1 MEEIRNDQP
10 PKKSNPIER
19 TNAISRL
26 FFCWLIPYFAKGY
39 KRDLTEDDMYKHR
52 SEHDSGSL
60 GARLE
65 RRWSKHIKNN
75 KNPAYWKVLIGTFFC
90 EIFLLNIL
98 AFTTEGIRMA
108 QPFLISKLL
117 KVYEEIPTEESMNDI
132 YLYAGLI
139 IYTSFLNVIMVHRF
153 NLAVMQI
160 GMKMRIA
167 SCSLIYRKSLKLSK
181 SALAETTIGQ
191 MVNLLSNDVGRFDQ
205 ATHHLHHFYL
215 APIQTTVVMV
225 LLYLVVGWTAL
236 LGTVFLLLSIP
247 LQSWLG
253 KKTSQFRL
261 KTATRTDERVRL
273 MNEIISGIQV
283 IKMYTW
289 EYSFAKLVEYVRK
302 MEMKYIRKT
311 SLIRGLLMSMTTVL
325 NKGAVA
331 ISIITYVIS
340 GNTLTASYAYTVASY
355 YRLLGSITMWFPQ
368 AVSQGSEMF
377 ISMKRIQSFLLF
389 DELEADKYFEPGQE
403 LKEVKKQHKYITDK
417 VLQTSNG
424 SIHIKKAS
432 AKWLKS
438 QPDNNLENINMDVTA
453 GDVVAVVGSVGS
465 GKSTLLHII
474 MKELEL
480 QSGSVDITGTVSYAS
495 QEPWLFGGSIR
506 QNILFGEE
514 FDQEKYDEVVKVCA
528 LERDFTLF
536 PHGDRTLAGERGV
549 TLSGGQRARINLARA
564 VYKDADIYLLDDPL
578 SAVDTHVG
586 KHLFEECICGYLGNK
601 CVVLVTHQLQHLK
614 NIDKIYLM
622 TNGKIAVSGS
632 YSDIR
637 ESNTEYSKLLA
648 DIEEEE
654 EETRRKSQR
663 VATKSEKPEKEGA
676 VQVLQRESTGSG
688 NISDHV
694 YMSYARAGGNL
705 IKVFLL
711 IFMFFFGQALDSLSD
726 YFVTFW
732 VNIQQ
737 WNSTKVIINATDP
750 DAVVYHSFENW
761 WLTPVFTSKNT
772 VYFYTALV
780 ASVVIIVNIRSL
792 SFYLWCIGASTKLHN
807 KMFMNIVY
815 SPMRFFNT
823 NPSGRILN
831 RFSKDIGSVDEVL
844 PTTLLDTV
852 QIALAVAAITTV
864 IGSLT
869 YWIMIPTV
877 AIAVFFY
884 FLRVIFLETSR
895 DVKRVESVTRSPIY
909 THLTAS
915 LQGLTTIRAFRAQ
928 DILKE
933 EFDRYQ
939 NLHSAA
945 FFMYLAANRSFGF
958 WLDFICVIYVGLVIV
973 ALVFVKSEQYGG
985 NMGLALTQTL
995 GLTGMFQWG
1004 MRQWSELENQM
1015 TSVERVQEYADLKQE
1030 DDEHSIEPPKT
1041 WPHAGEIQFDNMSLY
1056 YTTDDPP
1063 VLKNL
1068 SFTIKP
1074 SEKIGIVGRTGA
1086 GKSSLIQAL
1095 FRLTHIEGRILVDD
1109 FDTKKISLKV
1119 LRSKISIIPQ
1129 EPVLFSG
1136 TLRNN
1141 LDPFDEYT
1149 DEALWNALEEVELKQ
1164 AVEELP
1170 AGLANKMAEGG
1181 TNFSV
1186 GQRQLVCLARAIVG
1200 NNKILVLDE
1209 ATANVD
1215 PYTDALIQKTIRKK
1229 FANCTV
1235 LTIAHRL
1242 NTIMDS
1248 DKVLVMDAGQAVEFD
1263 HPFTLLQNIN
1273 GVFYSLVMQT
1283 GKATAKNLFAIAEQ
1297 SKMLRDNNT
1306 VF

>member
-1 MEEIRNDQP
+1 MEEIRHDQP
-10 PKKSNPIER
+10 PQKLNPIER
-19 TNAISRL
+19 TNVISRL

-60 GARLE
+60 GAKLE
-65 RRWSKHIKNN
+65 RRWNKHIQNN
-75 KNPAYWKVLIGTFFC
+75 KNPAYWKVLMGTFFC

-98 AFTTEGIRMA
+98 AFTTEGIRMS

-139 IYTSFLNVIMVHRF
+139 IVTSFLNVILVHRF

-215 APIQTTVVMV
+215 APIQTTIVMV

-302 MEMKYIRKT
+302 
-311 SLIRGLLMSMTTVL
+311 
-325 NKGAVA
+325 
-331 ISIITYVIS
+331 
-340 GNTLTASYAYTVASY
+340 
-355 YRLLGSITMWFPQ
+355 
-368 AVSQGSEMF
+368 
-377 ISMKRIQSFLLF
+377 
-389 DELEADKYFEPGQE
+389 
-403 LKEVKKQHKYITDK
+403 
-417 VLQTSNG
+417 
-424 SIHIKKAS
+424 
-432 AKWLKS
+432 
-438 QPDNNLENINMDVTA
+438 
-453 GDVVAVVGSVGS
+453 
-465 GKSTLLHII
+465 
-474 MKELEL
+474 
-480 QSGSVDITGTVSYAS
+480 
-495 QEPWLFGGSIR
+495 
-506 QNILFGEE
+506 
-514 FDQEKYDEVVKVCA
+514 
-528 LERDFTLF
+528 
-536 PHGDRTLAGERGV
+536 
-549 TLSGGQRARINLARA
+549 
-564 VYKDADIYLLDDPL
+564 
-578 SAVDTHVG
+578 
-586 KHLFEECICGYLGNK
+586 
-601 CVVLVTHQLQHLK
+601 
-614 NIDKIYLM
+614 
-622 TNGKIAVSGS
+622 
-632 YSDIR
+632 
-637 ESNTEYSKLLA
+637 
-648 DIEEEE
+648 
-654 EETRRKSQR
+654 
-663 VATKSEKPEKEGA
+663 
-676 VQVLQRESTGSG
+676 
-688 NISDHV
+688 
-694 YMSYARAGGNL
+694 
-705 IKVFLL
+705 
-711 IFMFFFGQALDSLSD
+711 
-726 YFVTFW
+726 

-737 WNSTKVIINATDP
+737 WNSTKVIINSTDP
-750 DAVVYHSFENW
+750 DAEIYHSFENW
-761 WLTPVFTSKNT
+761 WLTPLFTSKNT
-772 VYFYTALV
+772 VYFYTILV
-780 ASVVIIVNIRSL
+780 GSVVIIVNIRSL
-792 SFYLWCIGASTKLHN
+792 SFYLWCIAASTKMHN

-852 QIALAVAAITTV
+852 QIALSVAAITAV

-869 YWIMIPTV
+869 YWILIPTV

-945 FFMYLAANRSFGF
+945 FFMYLAANRTFGF

-1056 YTTDDPP
+1056 YTPDDPP

-1068 SFTIKP
+1068 SFTINP

-1109 FDTKKISLKV
+1109 IDTKKISLKM

-1164 AVEELP
+1164 AVDELP

-1248 DKVLVMDAGQAVEFD
+1248 DKVLVMDAGKAVEFD
-1263 HPFTLLQNIN
+1263 HPFTLLKNIN

-1283 GKATAKNLFAIAEQ
+1283 GKTTAKHLIAIAEQ
-1297 SKMLRDNNT
+1297 SKTIRDNNT

>member
-1 MEEIRNDQP
+1 MEEIRHDQP
-10 PKKSNPIER
+10 PQKLNPIER
-19 TNAISRL
+19 TNVISRL

-60 GARLE
+60 GAKLE
-65 RRWSKHIKNN
+65 RRWNKHIQNN
-75 KNPAYWKVLIGTFFC
+75 KNPAYWKVLMGTFFC

-98 AFTTEGIRMA
+98 AFTTEGIRMS

-139 IYTSFLNVIMVHRF
+139 IVTSFLNVILVHRF

-215 APIQTTVVMV
+215 APIQTTIVMV

-311 SLIRGLLMSMTTVL
+311 SVIRGLLMSMTTVL

-389 DELEADKYFEPGQE
+389 DELKADKHFEPGKE
-403 LKEVKKQHKYITDK
+403 LEDDKKRYNSITEK

-453 GDVVAVVGSVGS
+453 GEVVAVVGSVGS

-506 QNILFGEE
+506 QNILFGEQ

-528 LERDFTLF
+528 LQRDFTLF

-564 VYKDADIYLLDDPL
+564 VYKEADIYLLDDPL

-586 KHLFEECICGYLGNK
+586 KHLFEECICGYLSNK

-648 DIEEEE
+648 DMEEEE
-654 EETRRKSQR
+654 EESRRKSQR
-663 VATKSEKPEKEGA
+663 VVTKSEKTEKEA
-676 VQVLQRESTGSG
+676 AIQVLKREGTGSG

-711 IFMFFFGQALDSLSD
+711 ISLFFLGQGLDSLSD
-726 YFVTFW
+726 YFITFW

-737 WNSTKVIINATDP
+737 WNSTKVIINSTDP
-750 DAVVYHSFENW
+750 DAEIYHSFENW
-761 WLTPVFTSKNT
+761 WLTPLFTSKNT
-772 VYFYTALV
+772 VYFYTILV
-780 ASVVIIVNIRSL
+780 GSVVIIVNIRSL
-792 SFYLWCIGASTKLHN
+792 SFYLWCIAASTKMHN

-852 QIALAVAAITTV
+852 QIALSVAAITAV

-869 YWIMIPTV
+869 YWILIPTV

-895 DVKRVESVTRSPIY
+895 DVKRVESV
-909 THLTAS
+909 
-915 LQGLTTIRAFRAQ
+915 
-928 DILKE
+928 K
-933 EFDRYQ
+933 
-939 NLHSAA
+939 
-945 FFMYLAANRSFGF
+945 
-958 WLDFICVIYVGLVIV
+958 
-973 ALVFVKSEQYGG
+973 QYGG

-1056 YTTDDPP
+1056 YTPDDPP

-1068 SFTIKP
+1068 SFTINP

-1109 FDTKKISLKV
+1109 IDTKKISLKM

-1164 AVEELP
+1164 AVDELP

-1248 DKVLVMDAGQAVEFD
+1248 DKVLVMDAGKAVEFD
-1263 HPFTLLQNIN
+1263 HPFTLLKNIN

-1283 GKATAKNLFAIAEQ
+1283 GKTTAKHLIAIAEQ
-1297 SKMLRDNNT
+1297 SKTIRDNNT